1 MVRVLIKRN
10 LHFYQTIF
18 KNIGKWLQIRI
29 EKDFLNTI
37 VESLKG
43 FNAETAQLPR
53 IFDFSEKNLR
63 FIVNH
68 LTPTNM
74 IH

>member
-1 MVRVLIKRN
+1 MVSCLI
-10 LHFYQTIF
+10 LF
-18 KNIGKWLQIRI
+18 KLVISLNINIGKWLQIRF
-29 EKDFLNTI
+29 EKEFLDTV
-37 VESLKG
+37 VESLKD
-43 FNAETAQLPR
+43 FDAETAQLPR
-53 IFDFSEKNLR
+53 IFDFPEKNLR